1 MPLQA
6 FYLGFNCWFRMPRV
20 LKVTVTDGSDDNSFL
35 YSDIDY
41 QKWDDPRVIWDVSML
56 TGSVSWWSGKMNR

>member
-1 MPLQA
+1 
-6 FYLGFNCWFRMPRV
+6 MPRV